1 MNIYCR
7 EHGRSLGIVRLHGG
21 AWPEFAARSPRWRDR
36 HSVAVGHPEEPGNS
50 FTNLRM
56 WGPDHPEI
64 EAKGCRECGPRMLE
78 VAVIVHA
85 FEEGLDKLSL

>member
-7 EHGRSLGIVRLHGG
+7 EHGRSLGIVRLHRG
-21 AWPEFAARSPRWRDR
+21 AWPELVSRSPRWRDR

-50 FTNLRM
+50 FSNLSL
-56 WGPDHPEI
+56 WGRPEI

-78 VAVIVHA
+78 VETIVRA
-85 FEEGLDKLSL
+85 FEEGRSKIHL

>member
-1 MNIYCR
+1 
-7 EHGRSLGIVRLHGG
+7 
-21 AWPEFAARSPRWRDR
+21 
-36 HSVAVGHPEEPGNS
+36 VGHPEEPGNS